1 MKLFRDLFLIAM
13 IAAGGIGG
21 SQIPQLVQEYEQ
33 RLGGARDEAMAAHKK
48 DIEDAGAFGLS
59 LNDFADRYR
68 ASEDEAIRSGADNML
83 RRRARAEA
91 LDEALAE
98 LARAPYML
106 RPWVAFQHLD
116 PVVGLAT
123 WHAFKP
129 TLTIDPRFAIFGI
142 LLAWI
147 LHALLALI
155 WRLAFR
161 RSYRERR
168 RFDRRRA

>member
-33 RLGGARDEAMAAHKK
+33 RLGGARDEAVAAHNK

-59 LNDFADRYR
+59 LEDFADRYR
-68 ASEDEAIRSGADNML
+68 ASDDAAIRSGADNML
-83 RRRARAEA
+83 RRRDRAQALDKALVA
-91 LDEALAE
+91 LDE
-98 LARAPYML
+98 APYML
-106 RPWVAFQHLD
+106 RPWVAFQHID
-116 PVVGLAT
+116 PVVGPAT
-123 WHAFKP
+123 WNAFQP
-129 TLTIDPRFAIFGI
+129 TLTIDPRFAVSG
-142 LLAWI
+142 LLIAWI

-155 WRLAFR
+155 WRMVFAR
-161 RSYRERR
+161 TRRERR

>member
-1 MKLFRDLFLIAM
+1 MKMLRDLILIAM

-33 RLGGARDEAMAAHKK
+33 RLGGARDEAMAAHEK
-48 DIEDAGAFGLS
+48 DVEDAGAFGLS

-83 RRRARAEA
+83 RRRDRAEA
-91 LDEALAE
+91 LDQALSE
-98 LARAPYML
+98 LAKAPYML

-116 PVVGLAT
+116 PLVGPAT
-123 WHAFKP
+123 WRAFKP
-129 TLTIDPRFAIFGI
+129 TLTIDPRFAIVGV

-155 WRLAFR
+155 WRLVFR
-161 RSYRERR
+161 RPHRERR